1 MRRGQKCVFFPL
13 LAIALCL
20 CIANVDAGIT
30 LQPPVKLKWHYYRQ
44 HTTCTYAEEFVR
56 HQVELFWKADRS
68 ITAKLLRLL
77 YSDCFV
83 TAGGPAYPVFTGRR
97 DGVSSKAATVD
108 LPSPSISGG
117 EALAYF
123 KSRGLDVLDLGTLLG
138 AHSMGR
144 THCRYILD
152 RLYNFNNTGR
162 PDPSMNKAFADQ
174 MRKQCPQ
181 RTKKGQS
188 DPLVFLNPESSSKYT
203 LTESFYKRVLSY
215 QSVLGVDQQLLFSND
230 TLQITQEFAG
240 GFEYLR
246 RSLALS
252 MSRMGNINVL
262 TGNAGEIRRNCRY
275 INDGKTQ

>member
-20 CIANVDAGIT
+20 CMANVDAGIT

-83 TAGGPAYPVFTGRR
+83 TAGGPSYPVFTGRR

-108 LPSPSISGG
+108 LPSPSISGE

-275 INDGKTQ
+275 INDGKT